1 MAFIS
6 LNYEWNLF
14 FFFCSKCDW
23 RPVCDGKNLSPGNP
37 AEGAVDLLLLRS
49 QPWIFLFFFFPIL
62 FFPVTLLDPM
72 YFFPMKS
79 HFFQATCQIF
89 FRRHVLFLENNWKF
103 QGTCFPILKES
114 SLHLWKAEVM
124 IHNTGVLE
132 VCFPK
137 ADLFQL
143 LLFEACLKYNTQTY
157 FKICF
162 LQSFRNNAEQMHFCK
177 ADEI

>member
-1 MAFIS
+1 MSEI
-6 LNYEWNLF
+6 

-49 QPWIFLFFFFPIL
+49 QPWIFLFFSFPISFLSCHTSGSNVFFPDE
-62 FFPVTLLDPM
+62 VT
-72 YFFPMKS
+72 
-79 HFFQATCQIF
+79 FFQATCQIF

-103 QGTCFPILKES
+103 QGTCFPILKEP

-162 LQSFRNNAEQMHFCK
+162 LQSFRNNAEQMHLSK

>member
-1 MAFIS
+1 MSEIFLFLFEMWLEAS
-6 LNYEWNLF
+6 L
-14 FFFCSKCDW
+14 W
-23 RPVCDGKNLSPGNP
+23 RQESLSRESGRRCCRS
-37 AEGAVDLLLLRS
+37 GVLLRS
-49 QPWIFLFFFFPIL
+49 HPWIFLFFFFPFL

-72 YFFPMKS
+72 YFFSMKS

-103 QGTCFPILKES
+103 QGTCFPILKEP
-114 SLHLWKAEVM
+114 SLHLWKGEVM

-162 LQSFRNNAEQMHFCK
+162 LQSFRNNAEQMHLSK

>member
-1 MAFIS
+1 MSEI
-6 LNYEWNLF
+6 

-23 RPVCDGKNLSPGNP
+23 RPVCDGKNLSPGIYSRRCCRSFV
-37 AEGAVDLLLLRS
+37 AQITTLDFSLL
-49 QPWIFLFFFFPIL
+49 FFPIL

-162 LQSFRNNAEQMHFCK
+162 LQSFRNNAEQMHFSK